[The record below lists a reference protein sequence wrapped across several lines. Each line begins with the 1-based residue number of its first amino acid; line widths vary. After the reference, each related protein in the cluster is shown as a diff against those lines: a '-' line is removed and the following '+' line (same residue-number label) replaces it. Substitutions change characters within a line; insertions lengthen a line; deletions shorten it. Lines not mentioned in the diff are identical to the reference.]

1 MSTSTLSKLL
11 VVMVLLSACQ
21 APKQQES
28 FQLGQLNHQFKINKS
43 AQEPFE
49 RGLLLLHSFEYD
61 DAREA
66 FIEARTNDPSEL
78 MAYWGEAM
86 SHYKALWGLQNE
98 DSGKAV
104 IQRAGMTQDNRYK
117 LASGPLEL
125 DFWKG
130 IEILYGEG
138 SLDARNQAYA
148 DHMADLYERYPDN
161 QEVAAFYA
169 LALMW
174 TESDGRTQEASGL
187 SAQIAKGILEENPLH
202 PGALHYLIH
211 ANDDPDYAALSI
223 AAANEYA
230 DVAPDATH
238 ALHMPSHIYL
248 AMGMWNE
255 MVHSNENSYAAS
267 VNRMERKGL
276 GDEARGYHS
285 YAWLHYGYLQQGRF
299 DKAEKLLRDMHHYV
313 NSVPVRY
320 TRRYLISMQNAQLV
334 ESGQWIEGLEPMIVN
349 IEDLSLTSQAGQ
361 LFFQSMLAYEKG
373 DSISIAA
380 HTDSLENKIA
390 AAELIVI
397 EKTISVCGTGPTRYA
412 PDKSDILRAQVMV
425 NQMNAF
431 ISILAK
437 DTELTELYLMAATN
451 LEEEAEYSYG
461 PPDIPYPSFEQYG
474 EWLLTQDRPK
484 EALEMFEKSLAVAK
498 NRTRALDG
506 KINALNLLGQPAA
519 IDSVRMIIKEFWVG
533 IDSTDVTI

>member
-1 MSTSTLSKLL
+1 MLISTLSKLTL
-11 VVMVLLSACQ
+11 ALMILSACQ

-28 FQLGQLNHQFKINKS
+28 FQLGQLNHQFKINKK

-66 FIEARTNDPSEL
+66 FIEARNSDPKEL

-98 DSGKAV
+98 DSGRAV
-104 IQRAGMTQDNRYK
+104 IQRAGMHQEDRYK

-138 SLDARNQAYA
+138 SLDARNQQYA
-148 DHMADLYERYPDN
+148 DHMATSYERYPDN

-174 TESDGRTQEASGL
+174 TESDGRTQEVSGL
-187 SAQIAKGILEENPLH
+187 SAQIARGILEENPLH

-223 AAANEYA
+223 VAADEYA
-230 DVAPDATH
+230 QVAPDATH

-248 AMGMWNE
+248 ALGMWNE
-255 MVHSNENSYAAS
+255 MVASNESSYAAS
-267 VNRMERKGL
+267 VSRMERKEL

-299 DKAEKLLRDMHHYV
+299 DKAEELLRDMHRYV
-313 NSVPVRY
+313 KSANMKY

-334 ESGQWIEGLEPMIVN
+334 ESGQWIEGLDPMIVRTD
-349 IEDLSLTSQAGQ
+349 DLGLTSQAGQ
-361 LFFQSMLAYEKG
+361 LFFQSMLAYEEG
-373 DSISIAA
+373 DSTSIA
-380 HTDSLENKIA
+380 TNIDSLENKIA

-397 EKTISVCGTGPTRYA
+397 EKTISICGSGPTRYA
-412 PDKSDILRAQVMV
+412 PDKSDIMRANVIV
-425 NQMNAF
+425 NQMNAL
-431 ISILAK
+431 ISMLAK
-437 DTELTELYLMAATN
+437 DTELTELYLLAATN
-451 LEEEAEYSYG
+451 LEDEVEYSYG

-474 EWLLTQDRPK
+474 EWLLTQDREE
-484 EALEMFEKSLAVAK
+484 EALAMFERSLGVAK

-506 KINALNLLGQPAA
+506 KINALNLMGEKEAV
-519 IDSVRMIIKEFWVG
+519 DSVRMIIEQYWVG
-533 IDSTDVTI
+533 LSVDEQPI